1 MDIIWKI
8 KEFEELSNFELYQIL
23 QLRINVFMLEQECLY
38 PECDNKD
45 LKGKHLMGYL
55 NNQLVAYA
63 RLLPPGVS
71 YSDASIG
78 RVVVHPQCRH
88 LKLGNALMSKALAQ
102 VREDFPYED
111 IRISAQAH
119 LQGFY
124 ERVGFERV
132 SEEYLEDN
140 IPHVEMLFEKEKGL
154 D

>member
-88 LKLGNALMSKALAQ
+88 LKLGNALMSNAIAQ
-102 VREDFPYED
+102 VREDFPNED

-154 D
+154 

>member
-88 LKLGNALMSKALAQ
+88 LKLGNALMSKAIAQ
-102 VREDFPYED
+102 VREDFPNED